1 MNKYTRRRM
10 VAWSALLA
18 VIGVGGLEIVK
29 DKSDDLSNVVT
40 QDVYAAYEEAETTV
54 ATSGRA
60 ATFNTAATSMS
71 TLSTTST
78 TYEVTT
84 TEPTCYYT
92 ELLKYCGNTWGNT
105 ELYLTEYEVQ
115 LLSTLVYLEG
125 GGESFEC
132 QKNIASTVINRMLTS
147 DYTLSEILYADNQ
160 YSVASRLAYS
170 SPSESCEEAVMEVL
184 NYGATLPIYVTF
196 FRADYYHEWGDQV
209 PYCNVDDT
217 YFSYSQSLFEAYN

>member
-40 QDVYAAYEEAETTV
+40 QDVYAAYEETETTV
-54 ATSGRA
+54 ATSGRT

-84 TEPTCYYT
+84 TEPACYYT
-92 ELLKYCGNTWGNT
+92 ELLRYCGNTWGNT
-105 ELYLTEYEVQ
+105 ELYLTEYEVE

-147 DYTLSEILYADNQ
+147 DYTLSEILYANNQ

-170 SPSESCEEAVMEVL
+170 SPSESNSRRACAAIRTSSSVSTWEKL
-184 NYGATLPIYVTF
+184 NRTAPCSRVPSASCISGAQCAPLRTAIP
-196 FRADYYHEWGDQV
+196 
-209 PYCNVDDT
+209 
-217 YFSYSQSLFEAYN
+217 

>member
-1 MNKYTRRRM
+1 M
-10 VAWSALLA
+10 
-18 VIGVGGLEIVK
+18 
-29 DKSDDLSNVVT
+29 
-40 QDVYAAYEEAETTV
+40 
-54 ATSGRA
+54 
-60 ATFNTAATSMS
+60 FNTTATSMS

-84 TEPTCYYT
+84 TEPAYYYT
-92 ELLKYCGNTWGNT
+92 ELFQYCGNTWGNT

-147 DYTLSEILYADNQ
+147 DYTLSEILYANNQ

-184 NYGATLPIYVTF
+184 DYGSTLPIYVTF

-209 PYCNVDDT
+209 PYCNVDNT

>member
-40 QDVYAAYEEAETTV
+40 QDVYAAYEETETTV
-54 ATSGRA
+54 ATSSRA

-84 TEPTCYYT
+84 TEPDCYYT
-92 ELLKYCGNTWGNT
+92 ELLRYCGNTWGNT
-105 ELYLTEYEVQ
+105 ELYLTEYEVE

-147 DYTLSEILYADNQ
+147 DYTLSEILYANNQ

-184 NYGATLPIYVTF
+184 NNGATLPIYVTF

-209 PYCNVDDT
+209 PYCNVDNT